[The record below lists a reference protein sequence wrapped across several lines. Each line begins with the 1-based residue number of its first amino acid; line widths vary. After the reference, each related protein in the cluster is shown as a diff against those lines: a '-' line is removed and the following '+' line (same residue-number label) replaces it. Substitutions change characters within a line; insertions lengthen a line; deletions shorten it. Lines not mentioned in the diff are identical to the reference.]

1 MEKKE
6 IDKLYEE
13 TGIYAWH
20 TNEIKQDYADMTVEF
35 GFPALT
41 DVEEAIEQINEALKG
56 SGLNYQMKLGQ
67 CHKKI
72 ILKLRTNESKNILE

>member
-20 TNEIKQDYADMTVEF
+20 TSEIKQDYADMTVEF
-35 GFPALT
+35 GFPPMT
-41 DVEEAIEQINEALKG
+41 DVEDAIKQIN
-56 SGLNYQMKLGQ
+56 
-67 CHKKI
+67 
-72 ILKLRTNESKNILE
+72 

>member
-35 GFPALT
+35 GFPPMT
-41 DVEEAIEQINEALKG
+41 DVEDAIKQINEALEK
-56 SGLNYQMKLGQ
+56 SGLNYEMKTWTMPHIDNYDDIEG
-67 CHKKI
+67 
-72 ILKLRTNESKNILE
+72 